1 MPFEGMEM
9 SASRFFWKASFAP
22 RRLSESRLLPVIS
35 RRVSIRFHEIDICVG
50 AGALYDNV
58 GGMVDGDGARSV
70 ADFVGICGGDGEGF
84 VGADV
89 KIAGS
94 VTVDVLI
101 RPCRFADHAEQ
112 ETALLRLNVYG
123 SVLGYIKGV
132 ASGHKAFDRSVVYFN
147 NHALGIIDDDIH
159 R

>member
-1 MPFEGMEM
+1 
-9 SASRFFWKASFAP
+9 
-22 RRLSESRLLPVIS
+22 
-35 RRVSIRFHEIDICVG
+35 
-50 AGALYDNV
+50 
-58 GGMVDGDGARSV
+58 MVDGDGARSV

-159 R
+159 RCGAKYCREEASQQCCTQKNVKFLHRFVGNNKI